1 MYDGIKRLR
10 GVLAR
15 AAGAGEQPRTFW
27 HGMGGARV
35 TQEFMEQFT
44 SKGGTEMAP
53 GSTSD
58 DEAVARHFA
67 KWDEAACTDAVLT
80 KVEAADHTC
89 CGVDLAWL
97 SMYAGEREVLFP
109 PLTYLQPR
117 LQQRSCRGACS
128 GRCHG
133 RDSSSAMTAVTLA
146 AARGACNITAA
157 AATVT
162 AAGVAYETAKCN
174 GCNGRCH
181 AAAATATAVAMVH
194 AGCDGSLGNLAG
206 CIEVLAAL
214 CAAAAAAAAAER

>member
-27 HGMGGARV
+27 RGMGGARV

-53 GSTSD
+53 MSTSD

-80 KVEAADHTC
+80 KVEDADHTC

-97 SMYAGEREVLFP
+97 SMYAG
-109 PLTYLQPR
+109 
-117 LQQRSCRGACS
+117 GA
-128 GRCHG
+128 
-133 RDSSSAMTAVTLA
+133 VPA
-146 AARGACNITAA
+146 AHVPAAA
-157 AATVT
+157 AATT
-162 AAGVAYETAKCN
+162 QLPRRMQWPLPWPRQQLCHDGRDF
-174 GCNGRCH
+174 GGSSWRMQHNGRCRD
-181 AAAATATAVAMVH
+181 
-194 AGCDGSLGNLAG
+194 CDSSWRG
-206 CIEVLAAL
+206 V
-214 CAAAAAAAAAER
+214 

>member
-27 HGMGGARV
+27 RGMGGARV

-53 GSTSD
+53 MSTSD

-67 KWDEAACTDAVLT
+67 KWDDVACTDAVLI

-89 CGVDLAWL
+89 CGADLAWL

-109 PLTYLQPR
+109 PLTYLEYVSHEQLRP
-117 LQQRSCRGACS
+117 
-128 GRCHG
+128 GR
-133 RDSSSAMTAVTLA
+133 TI
-146 AARGACNITAA
+146 ITA
-157 AATVT
+157 
-162 AAGVAYETAKCN
+162 
-174 GCNGRCH
+174 RPRF
-181 AAAATATAVAMVH
+181 
-194 AGCDGSLGNLAG
+194 S
-206 CIEVLAAL
+206 
-214 CAAAAAAAAAER
+214 